1 MNLDRLEISRLS
13 HRFGFGPRVGEFS
26 NHMKQGVLA
35 TRESLLKVPA
45 NDPGLATIKLP
56 TFSDL
61 GKRPEPNTPEVIPF
75 AVGMRSQTDNL
86 ILWWMDRMAL
96 SDNGLTERMTWFWHG
111 HWATS
116 ISKINHPLPMYK
128 QNETFRKYALGNFGE
143 MSRAM
148 LNDGA
153 LQYWLDGQESTFKS
167 PNENLGRE
175 LMELFI
181 LGVNR
186 YSEDDVKA
194 IARSLTGYQV
204 VNSAGTVVFNPKR
217 HDSKAVTLLGT
228 TKHFTGEEVSDFLV
242 ARDDCARF
250 ISERLWYRFISS
262 TEVMPN
268 NFAGIKSF
276 ANREISSVVTA
287 VAQDSAM
294 RDPKNA
300 MVKSPVDWFI
310 SAARA
315 LELTPSKL
323 TTSSKLKNYLN
334 KLGQLPLYP
343 PSVGGW
349 PAAEAWLS
357 SASTQYRIAFAT
369 WLVKQS
375 ELRGLMEIPVER
387 RVDLSADWLGVAQW
401 SPRTQVALSS
411 SLTNPVEFAVLA
423 LCSPEYVVNA

>member
-1 MNLDRLEISRLS
+1 MNANRLETSRLV
-13 HRFGFGPRVGEFS
+13 HRFGFGPRVGEFAS
-26 NHMKQGVLA
+26 YLKQGVPA
-35 TRESLLKVPA
+35 TRDSLLKVPST
-45 NDPGLATIKLP
+45 DSGLASIKLP

-61 GKRPEPNTPEVIPF
+61 GKRPEPNSTDIIPF
-75 AVGMRSQTDNL
+75 VVGMKSQTDNL

-116 ISKINHPLPMYK
+116 ISKINHPFPMYK

-204 VNSAGTVVFNPKR
+204 ANSSGTVVFNPKR
-217 HDSKAVTLLGT
+217 HDSNAVSLLGT

-262 TEVMPN
+262 TEAMPN
-268 NFAGIKSF
+268 DFAGIQSF
-276 ANREISSVVTA
+276 ANRDISSVVAT
-287 VAQDSAM
+287 VAKDSAM

-323 TTSSKLKNYLN
+323 TSSSKLKNYLN

-357 SASTQYRIAFAT
+357 SASAQYRIDFAA

-375 ELRGLMEIPVER
+375 QLRGLLEIPVER
-387 RVDLSADWLGVAQW
+387 RVLSSADWLGVAQW
-401 SPRTQVALSS
+401 SPRTQAALRN
-411 SLTNPVEFAVLA
+411 SLGDPVEFAVLA

>member
-1 MNLDRLEISRLS
+1 MNVNRLETSRLV
-13 HRFGFGPRVGEFS
+13 HRFGFGPRVGEFAS
-26 NHMKQGVLA
+26 YLKQGVPA
-35 TRESLLKVPA
+35 TRDSLLKVPSV
-45 NDPGLATIKLP
+45 DSGLASIKLP

-61 GKRPEPNTPEVIPF
+61 GKRPEPNSTDIIPF
-75 AVGMRSQTDNL
+75 VVGMKSQTDNL

-96 SDNGLTERMTWFWHG
+96 SDNGLTERMAWFWHG

-116 ISKINHPLPMYK
+116 ISKINHPFPMYK

-204 VNSAGTVVFNPKR
+204 ANSSGTVVFNPKR
-217 HDSKAVTLLGT
+217 HDSKVVTLLGT

-262 TEVMPN
+262 TEAMPS
-268 NFAGIKSF
+268 NFAGIQSF

-294 RDPKNA
+294 RDSKNA

-323 TTSSKLKNYLN
+323 TSSSKLKNYLN

-357 SASTQYRIAFAT
+357 SASAQYRIDFAT

-375 ELRGLMEIPVER
+375 QLRGLLEIPVER
-387 RVDLSADWLGVAQW
+387 RVLSSADWLGVAQW
-401 SPRTQVALSS
+401 SPRTQAALRN
-411 SLTNPVEFAVLA
+411 SLGDSVDFAVLA

>member
-1 MNLDRLEISRLS
+1 
-13 HRFGFGPRVGEFS
+13 
-26 NHMKQGVLA
+26 
-35 TRESLLKVPA
+35 
-45 NDPGLATIKLP
+45 
-56 TFSDL
+56 
-61 GKRPEPNTPEVIPF
+61 
-75 AVGMRSQTDNL
+75 MRSQTDNL

-116 ISKINHPLPMYK
+116 ISKINHPFPMYK

-143 MSRAM
+143 MSQAM

-204 VNSAGTVVFNPKR
+204 ANSSGTVVFNPKR
-217 HDSKAVTLLGT
+217 HDSNAVSLLGT

-262 TEVMPN
+262 TEVMPS
-268 NFAGIKSF
+268 NFAGIQSF
-276 ANREISSVVTA
+276 ANRDISSA
-287 VAQDSAM
+287 VAAVAKDSAM

-323 TTSSKLKNYLN
+323 SSSSKLKNYLN

-357 SASTQYRIAFAT
+357 SASAQYRIDFAT

-375 ELRGLMEIPVER
+375 QLRGLTEIPVER
-387 RVDLSADWLGVAQW
+387 RVLSSADWLGVAQW
-401 SPRTQVALSS
+401 SPRTQAALRN
-411 SLTNPVEFAVLA
+411 SLSDPVEFAVLA

>member
-1 MNLDRLEISRLS
+1 V
-13 HRFGFGPRVGEFS
+13 HRFGFGPRVGEFAS
-26 NHMKQGVLA
+26 YLKQGVPA
-35 TRESLLKVPA
+35 TRDSLLKVPSV
-45 NDPGLATIKLP
+45 DSGLASIKLP

-61 GKRPEPNTPEVIPF
+61 GKRPEPNSTEIIPF
-75 AVGMRSQTDNL
+75 VVGMKSQTENL

-116 ISKINHPLPMYK
+116 ISKINHPFPMYK

-204 VNSAGTVVFNPKR
+204 ANSSGTVVFNPKR

-262 TEVMPN
+262 TEAMPN
-268 NFAGIKSF
+268 DFAGIQSF
-276 ANREISSVVTA
+276 ANRDISSVVAT
-287 VAQDSAM
+287 VAKDSAM

-323 TTSSKLKNYLN
+323 TSSSKLKNYLN

-357 SASTQYRIAFAT
+357 SASAQYRIDFAT

-375 ELRGLMEIPVER
+375 QLRGLLEIPVER
-387 RVDLSADWLGVAQW
+387 RVLSSADWLGVAQW
-401 SPRTQVALSS
+401 SPRTQAALRN
-411 SLTNPVEFAVLA
+411 SLGDPVEFAVLA